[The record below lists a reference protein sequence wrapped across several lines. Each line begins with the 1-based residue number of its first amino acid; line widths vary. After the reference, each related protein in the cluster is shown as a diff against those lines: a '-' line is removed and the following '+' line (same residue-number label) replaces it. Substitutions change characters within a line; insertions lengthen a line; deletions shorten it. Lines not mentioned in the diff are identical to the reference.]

1 MEIPQGTLDREIE
14 ITVWVARDEETRR
27 YYLEE
32 SFLGPPLDFNLRIN
46 ARSARGW
53 FVQEIETAA
62 NLHRIRLRNSRRF
75 PMKLTVGS

>member
-14 ITVWVARDEETRR
+14 ITVWVARDEKTRR

-46 ARSARGW
+46 ARSARGG
-53 FVQEIETAA
+53 
-62 NLHRIRLRNSRRF
+62 LSRRSR
-75 PMKLTVGS
+75 PLPTCTGSD